1 MKKNI
6 LFVLFLLCVLSLK
19 AENDNKQLWQLTASD
34 YNSTY
39 IGAPMA
45 NGGIGIMPWKEPF
58 SVRHVVLN
66 HVFDNDNGV
75 TGVTRVMKGINPFL
89 LDVLLNGEKVTADII
104 KNWKQTIDMQEATH
118 TTSFI
123 VPKKADISYSICAL
137 RNMPYCGLIN
147 VKIKALAPL
156 SLQAINHMEV
166 PNDDYASSTTRFRT
180 QFDGVIRMDVL
191 QTTGSSLFNNQQV
204 SASSAF
210 IIEDKTLIPV
220 YNEETKQSSIQKEL
234 KKGETFSF
242 SLVGSICST
251 RDFIDPRN
259 ESEREAIHA
268 TQEGTARLMAAH
280 NRLWD
285 ELWKGNIYIEGDDDA
300 QRAVRFA
307 LFNLYSFC
315 REGSRLSV
323 SPMGLSS
330 QGYNG
335 HVFWDTEVWMYPPM
349 LLLNRGIAESMI
361 NYRFDRLESAKKKA
375 MTYGYKGAMF
385 PWESDDA
392 GQEATPTFALCGS
405 FEHHITADIAL
416 ACWNYYNL
424 THDKQWLITQ
434 GYPLMKAAAN
444 FWISR
449 CEQNPDKS
457 YSIRNVVGANEYAIG
472 VDDNAFTNASVRR
485 SLDATYKAAQLC
497 GETPSSDWIKVKE
510 HIRIHSFPD
519 GVTREHENYNGE
531 MIKQADV
538 NLLGYPLGII
548 TDPAILK
555 KDLEYYSKK
564 IDPKHGPAMSFAI
577 FCVQYAR
584 LGDADKAYETFKRCY
599 QPNLRPPFGVLAETA
614 VSDNPYFAT
623 GAGGLLQAVINGFCG
638 LHISEEGIK
647 QVPSVLPKHWKK
659 LTVTGVGVDNKTYI
673 RENQYR

>member
-6 LFVLFLLCVLSLK
+6 LLFLLLLYGLSVT
-19 AENDNKQLWQLTASD
+19 AENNNKELWQLATSN

-39 IGAPMA
+39 VGAPMA

-58 SVRHVVLN
+58 SVRHVILN
-66 HVFDNDNGV
+66 HVFDHDDGV

-89 LDVLLNGEKVTADII
+89 LDVLINNKIITADNI
-104 KNWKQTIDMQEATH
+104 KDWKQVINMQEATH

-123 VPKKADISYSICAL
+123 IPDEAEINYSICAL

-147 VKIKALAPL
+147 VEIKALAPL
-156 SLQAINHMEV
+156 SLQAINQMEV
-166 PNDDYASSTTRFRT
+166 PADDYSTATTRFRT
-180 QFDGVIRMDVL
+180 QYDGEIRMDVL
-191 QTTGSSLFNNQQV
+191 QTTGSSLFNKQQV

-210 IIEDKTLIPV
+210 ILKDKTILPT
-220 YNEETKQSSIQKEL
+220 YDEAKQQSYIQKEI
-234 KKGETFSF
+234 KEGETFTF

-268 TQEGTARLMAAH
+268 MQEGTERLMAAH
-280 NRLWD
+280 NRLWNK
-285 ELWKGNIYIEGDDDA
+285 LWKGNIYIEGDDDA

-315 REGSRLSV
+315 REGSRLSI

-335 HVFWDTEVWMYPPM
+335 HIFWDTEVWIYPSM
-349 LLLNRGIAESMI
+349 LLLNKEIAESMI
-361 NYRFDRLESAKKKA
+361 NYRIDRLEGAKKKA

-405 FEHHITADIAL
+405 FKHHITADIAL
-416 ACWNYYNL
+416 ACWRYYNV
-424 THDKQWLITQ
+424 THDKQWLMTQ
-434 GYPLMKAAAN
+434 GYPLMKATAD
-444 FWISR
+444 FWVSR
-449 CEQNPDKS
+449 CEQNPDNS
-457 YSIRNVVGANEYAIG
+457 FSIRNVVGANEYAIG
-472 VDDNAFTNASVRR
+472 VNDNAFTNASVRQ
-485 SLDATYKAAQLC
+485 SLDATCKAASIC
-497 GETPSSDWIKVKE
+497 GETPPSEWINVKDN
-510 HIRIHSFPD
+510 IRILSFPD
-519 GVTREHENYNGE
+519 GVTREHEDYNGE
-531 MIKQADV
+531 MIKQADA
-538 NLLGYPLGII
+538 NLLGYPLETI
-548 TDPAILK
+548 TDPNVLK

-564 IDPKHGPAMSFAI
+564 IDPKNGPAMSFAI

-584 LGDADKAYETFKRCY
+584 LGDADKAYDTFKKCY
-599 QPNLRPPFGVLAETA
+599 QPNLRAPFGVLAETA
-614 VSDNPYFAT
+614 TSNNPYFAT

-638 LHISEEGIK
+638 LRISEKGIE

-659 LTVTGVGVDNKTYI
+659 LTVTGVGIDNQTYT
-673 RENQYR
+673 RENRHK